1 MSSMILVYIGHG
13 VSTKKKRCV
22 RGWVGGR
29 AVVVAV
35 VVVAA
40 AAAVVVGMVEE
51 KIYIFLYPRPDKRIS
66 RFAMAAATAFRAL
79 E

>member
-1 MSSMILVYIGHG
+1 MILAYRPRG
-13 VSTKKKRCV
+13 VDKEEEVCA
-22 RGWVGGR
+22 WVGGW
-29 AVVVAV
+29 AVVVAMA

-40 AAAVVVGMVEE
+40 AAAVVVVMVEE

>member
-1 MSSMILVYIGHG
+1 MG
-13 VSTKKKRCV
+13 
-22 RGWVGGR
+22 GWVGGW
-29 AVVVAV
+29 AVVVVAV
-35 VVVAA
+35 VAAA
-40 AAAVVVGMVEE
+40 AAAVVVVEMVEE

>member
-1 MSSMILVYIGHG
+1 M
-13 VSTKKKRCV
+13 STKKKRCV
-22 RGWVGGR
+22 RGWVGGW

-35 VVVAA
+35 VVVVAAA
-40 AAAVVVGMVEE
+40 AAAVVVEMVEE
-51 KIYIFLYPRPDKRIS
+51 KVYIFLYPRPDKRIS